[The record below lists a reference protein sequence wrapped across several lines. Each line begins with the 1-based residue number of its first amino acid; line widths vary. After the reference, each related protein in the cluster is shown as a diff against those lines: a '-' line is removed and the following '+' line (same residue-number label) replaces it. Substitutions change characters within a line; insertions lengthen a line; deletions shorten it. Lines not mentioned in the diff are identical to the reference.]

1 MKTVRRKA
9 DWLTVEQAMARILEC
24 VGPLDVEVVAL
35 ADAAGRVLAGA
46 VVSPIDHPPW
56 DNSAMDGFAART
68 ADVRGATRERPVA
81 LCVVESVPAGGSPSL
96 PVGTGEAAEIMTGA
110 PIPEGADCVI
120 RVEHT
125 RREDDRAV
133 VFDDMDAGRNVR
145 PRGEDMRAGQAVLEA
160 GRVLRPAEVALLAT
174 VGRAAV
180 EVHRRPRVAI
190 LSTGD
195 ELVDLDDF
203 DEVVAGRKIANS
215 NSYGLAAAL
224 RAAGGE
230 PRILGIARDD
240 RGSLRDHLERALT
253 ADALVTTAGASVGEH
268 DLVKDALEDIGMTLV
283 FWRILMRP
291 GSPFSFGLVPRPG
304 REPLLVFALPG
315 NPVSALVTFE
325 VLVRPA
331 VLRMAGYRSPYTHT
345 VRVRAAE
352 DIASKPGLVHY
363 LRVKLSPD
371 GAGGWLARLTGP
383 QGSGL
388 ITSMA
393 EADALLIVPL
403 DSAGIAAGEQGDAIR
418 LGGTRE
424 NPASIVDP

>member
-1 MKTVRRKA
+1 MNTRGREA
-9 DWLTVEQAMARILEC
+9 DWLTVEEAAACILEC
-24 VGPLDVEVVAL
+24 VLPLDAERVTLPEAI
-35 ADAAGRVLAGA
+35 GRVLVPAI
-46 VVSPIDHPPW
+46 VSPIDHPPW

-68 ADVRGATRERPVA
+68 ADVRGATRDEPVT
-81 LCVVESVPAGGSPSL
+81 LHVIESVPAGGFPSR
-96 PVGTGEAAEIMTGA
+96 PIAEGQAVEIMTGA
-110 PIPEGADCVI
+110 PIPDGADCVV

-125 RREDDRAV
+125 RRDGDRVV

-145 PRGEDMRAGQAVLEA
+145 PKGEDVRAGAVVLEA

-174 VGRAAV
+174 VGRATV

-195 ELVDLDDF
+195 ELADLDDF
-203 DEVVAGRKIANS
+203 DEVLAGRKIANS

-224 RAAGGE
+224 RTVGAE
-230 PRILGIARDD
+230 PRVLGIARDD
-240 RGSLRDHLERALT
+240 RASLHDHLERALA
-253 ADALVTTAGASVGEH
+253 ADALITTAGASVGEH
-268 DLVKDALEDIGMTLV
+268 DVVKDALEDIGMTLV
-283 FWRILMRP
+283 FWRVKMRP

-304 REPLLVFALPG
+304 GEPLRVFALPG
-315 NPVSALVTFE
+315 NPVSALVTFD

-331 VLRMAGYRSPYTHT
+331 IRRMAGHRSPYTRT
-345 VRVRAAE
+345 LRVRAAE

-363 LRVKLSPD
+363 LRVKVSPD

-403 DSAGIAAGEQGDAIR
+403 DCAGVAAGDSADAVWLR
-418 LGGTRE
+418 DE
-424 NPASIVDP
+424 